1 LRRRTAQRRC
11 IRIDAL
17 PRFLLVL
24 LGWLGCFTTIAQAE
38 DALRRDDWRLTVV
51 VHHDLTY
58 VETIE
63 QQYSFLTRA
72 GIPLADRDD
81 LSFYPQSQTLELVQA
96 QVLRPD
102 GSAADVPPEGR
113 FVRPSAADQDAP
125 GFSGAQTMTV
135 LFPQLTVGSRTHVV
149 WRLTQLK
156 PSPLGFNLVVRP
168 LLQWPTRHM
177 TVDITLPSDIPLNT
191 AMRGGFAVRQD
202 SVADGT
208 RHIVAEIDNVA
219 AEQPERDMVSSADFQ
234 PMFVAS
240 SLDSPTALGAIYWRG
255 GQGKSDP
262 VPQIAALA
270 ADVVGDKTGLA
281 AAEAINDWIATN
293 IRYVAVFLDPNDG
306 WVPHDAAEVLAR
318 GYGDCKDH
326 VALMTAMLAARGIKA
341 EAALVDWG
349 ARYEPYPLT
358 VPQEFNH
365 VIAWL
370 PDLGVFANP
379 TNPYAKLGVL
389 DRRLSGKTVVVAT
402 EQGELRSTPDSRPEA
417 NQYRLDSALDIKVD
431 GTIDGEA
438 SYRMDPAIEAGARE
452 DIADAATPRELAE
465 RMLAATPEGGAGE
478 LAASDPKDLAVPLHL
493 RAHWSSPHGVTLQG
507 GMAFFTTPV
516 GIDFEQVG
524 AMLRPYVS
532 DDQPRRHSVLVG
544 AMDLGWRY
552 AIHLPDGYA
561 LLRTPPDVSFAND
574 AGRYTAHYARD
585 DAGLTVT
592 RELVVSRDVFPAN
605 DYPALEALF
614 FTALDD
620 ARAVMVMARSDGPV
634 RQAMGPAPGVLQ

>member
-1 LRRRTAQRRC
+1 M
-11 IRIDAL
+11 
-17 PRFLLVL
+17 PRSLLIL
-24 LGWLGCFTTIAQAE
+24 FAWLGCFIPIARAE

-51 VHHDLTY
+51 LNHDLTY

-81 LSFYPQSQTLELVQA
+81 LSFYPQSQTLELVRA
-96 QVLRPD
+96 QVQQPD
-102 GSAADVPPEGR
+102 GSVADVPDEGR

-135 LFPQLTVGSRTHVV
+135 LFPQLTAGSRTHVE

-168 LLQWPTRHM
+168 LLQWPTRRM
-177 TVDITLPSDIPLNT
+177 TVDITLPADIPLNT
-191 AMRGGFAVRQD
+191 SARGGFAVRED
-202 SVADGT
+202 SIADGT
-208 RHIVAEIDNVA
+208 RHIVAEIDDVA
-219 AEQPERDMVSSADFQ
+219 AEQPEGNMVSSADFQ

-240 SLDSPTALGAIYWRG
+240 TLDNPTALGAIYSRG
-255 GQGKSDP
+255 AKDKSEP
-262 VPQIAALA
+262 TPEIAALA
-270 ADVVGDKTGLA
+270 ARVVGDKTGLA
-281 AAEAINDWIATN
+281 AAEAIHDWIAAN

-326 VALMTAMLAARGIKA
+326 VALMTAMLAARGIRA

-349 ARYEPYPLT
+349 TRYAPSPLQ
-358 VPQEFNH
+358 VPQAFNH

-389 DRRLSGKTVVVAT
+389 DRRLAGKTVIVAT
-402 EQGELRSTPDSRPEA
+402 EQGELRRTPDSRPEE
-417 NQYRLDSALDIKVD
+417 NQYRVDSALDIRPA
-431 GTIDGEA
+431 GTIAGEA

-452 DIADAATPRELAE
+452 DIADAATPRELAQ

-478 LAASDPKDLAVPLHL
+478 LAASDPKDLAVPLHV

-532 DDQPRRHSVLVG
+532 DDQPRRHAVLVG
-544 AMDLGWRY
+544 SMDLGWRY
-552 AIHLPDGYA
+552 AIHLPEGYA
-561 LLRTPPDVSFAND
+561 LVRTPPDVNFVD
-574 AGRYTAHYARD
+574 AAGSYTAHYARD
-585 DAGLTVT
+585 EAGLTVT
-592 RELVVSRDVFPAN
+592 RELVVSRDVFPAEQ
-605 DYPALEALF
+605 YPALEALCF
-614 FTALDD
+614 AALDD
-620 ARAVMVMARSDGPV
+620 ARAVMVMAQTPV
-634 RQAMGPAPGVLQ
+634 RQAMGSAPDAVR